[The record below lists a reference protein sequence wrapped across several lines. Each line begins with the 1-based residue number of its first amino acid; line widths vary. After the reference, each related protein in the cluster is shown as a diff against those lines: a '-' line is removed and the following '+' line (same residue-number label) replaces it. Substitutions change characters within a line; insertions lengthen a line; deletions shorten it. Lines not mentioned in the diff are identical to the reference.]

1 MREKKS
7 MPKILIVED
16 DAMIR
21 EVLSRRL
28 QIEGYEIVS
37 AMDGVEGV
45 HRARVNQPDL
55 IIMDMGLPKLNGW
68 QATDRIRSM
77 PKTNKIPIIA
87 LTAFALKED
96 RLRCLDVGCNE
107 YESKPVDFDQLLGKI
122 DTLLQAA

>member
-1 MREKKS
+1 